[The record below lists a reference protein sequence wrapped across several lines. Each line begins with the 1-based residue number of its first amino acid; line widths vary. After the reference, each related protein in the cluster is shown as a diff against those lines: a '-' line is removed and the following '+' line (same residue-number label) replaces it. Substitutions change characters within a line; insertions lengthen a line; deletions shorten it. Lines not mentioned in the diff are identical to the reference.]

1 MKLALVR
8 LLLLVGLAPAVLAAQ
23 DARGYGIQWYD
34 VPEENYFRQFKEV
47 FESDMAKQ
55 FAENNYGLWWFRV
68 RIEKAPQGLQER
80 WLHATGQIQDNDR
93 THSFDVGFWKMLDD
107 DAENDAPALVS
118 RIGREIQVTLDEMRQ
133 ARTRGSSASNRLELP
148 VDLLEPGPADQK

>member
-55 FAENNYGLWWFRV
+55 FAENNYHRPNPGQRPHAFV
-68 RIEKAPQGLQER
+68 RCRIL
-80 WLHATGQIQDNDR
+80 
-93 THSFDVGFWKMLDD
+93 
-107 DAENDAPALVS
+107 ENA
-118 RIGREIQVTLDEMRQ
+118 
-133 ARTRGSSASNRLELP
+133 
-148 VDLLEPGPADQK
+148 